1 MTQEELKEKRERF
14 RLYGEICLLVDKH
27 DDIFDCYRL
36 ERYELED
43 AFGKEIYVFE
53 DGGDHGVRLSSI
65 SFEDGMLWVEYGNN
79 AVSFMCVSSESL
91 KEIYE
96 ALKNFFQVGLTMAQN
111 KHWSEEDEKLYISAL

>member
-36 ERYELED
+36 ERD

-53 DGGDHGVRLSSI
+53 DAGDHGVRLEAI
-65 SFEDGMLWVEYGNN
+65 AFEDGMLWVEYGNN
-79 AVSFMCVSSESL
+79 AALFMCVSSETL
-91 KEIYE
+91 EQIYE
-96 ALKNFFQVGLTMAQN
+96 ALKQFY
-111 KHWSEEDEKLYISAL
+111 EDN